1 MMELYIQIRDGQ
13 PFEHPIFGDNFR
25 EAFPHIDV
33 NNLPTEFARFERI
46 QCPFEKA
53 LFKVHEVTYQW
64 VNGIVKDVWSERDAN
79 EAERASEIEEIT
91 QTVLKKVALIK
102 QLSQEE
108 VDKSATPEI
117 KQLWV
122 DYIAKLDAWVLVD
135 PLNPKIPKAP
145 VMEDDLTVYTI
156 NDAGSAPN
164 VIE

>member
-1 MMELYIQIRDGQ
+1 MELFIQIRNGQ

-64 VNGIVKDVWSERDAN
+64 ENGIVKDVWSERDAN
-79 EAERASEIEEIT
+79 ETERAAELKEIT
-91 QTVLKKVALIK
+91 ESLFKRVENYKVI
-102 QLSQEE
+102 SQAEI
-108 VDKSATPEI
+108 DHAATEQI

-122 DYIAKLDAWVLVD
+122 NYLAALNAWVLVD
-135 PLNPKIPKAP
+135 PLNPRFPRPP
-145 VMEDDLTVYTI
+145 VVEDDLTVYTV